1 MMAQSQGAGIGI
13 DMTQAITD
21 TSKLATEQTMISA
34 EQSEGGQT
42 EVAASINLS
51 V

>member
-1 MMAQSQGAGIGI
+1 
-13 DMTQAITD
+13 MTQAITD